1 MRFSIH
7 HIIQKQNLNLKL
19 HFNMTSHS
27 ITNRYSKTVLFVG
40 CAYDPPRG
48 GVAQVL
54 YNYKKFIFN
63 PFNIIIDS
71 NSGSGLCKTFVFFT
85 ALLQLCL
92 KLIFGKYKI
101 VHIHTSSY
109 NSFKR
114 SSYWVRIAKLLK
126 KKVVLHIHG
135 GAFKAYYE
143 TKPGWISSILNKADH
158 IICLTESW
166 KEFYSQI
173 THDVHISVVENVI
186 SPPEI
191 SIKDDEKSKLH
202 ALFLG
207 LITETKGVFDL
218 LEVISNNS
226 TLLRGKFMLHI
237 GGNGQIEKLLK
248 IIKDNSIEDIVQ
260 YEGWV
265 AGDRKNDLMNIC
277 DIFILPSYAEGLPV
291 SIIEALSYGQYVI
304 ASNVGG
310 IPEIL
315 PEQFGMLIEP
325 GNKPD
330 IKAAIDYVISHQEE
344 CVKDKIKRQ
353 SYTVHYGPKAISA
366 KLRQVYDSLLK

>member
-1 MRFSIH
+1 MLTTISH
-7 HIIQKQNLNLKL
+7 TMHINDNK
-19 HFNMTSHS
+19 
-27 ITNRYSKTVLFVG
+27 YSDIVLFVG
-40 CAYDPPRG
+40 CAYNPPRG

-54 YNYKKFIFN
+54 YNYRKYIFN
-63 PFNIIIDS
+63 PFNMVVDS
-71 NSGSGLCKTFVFFT
+71 ASGSRLYKAFIFLT
-85 ALLQLCL
+85 ALLQLCI

-114 SSYWVRIAKLLK
+114 SSYWVRVVKFLN

-143 TKPGWISSILNKADH
+143 TNPGWIASVLNRADH
-158 IICLTESW
+158 IICLTDSW

-173 THDVHISVVENVI
+173 THDVQISVVENVI
-186 SPPEI
+186 SPPQIKVMDKGEDT
-191 SIKDDEKSKLH
+191 SIH

-218 LEVISNNS
+218 LEVIIDNAAQ
-226 TLLRGKFMLHI
+226 LRGKFMLHI

-248 IIKDNSIEDIVQ
+248 IIKDNSIEDLVQ

-265 AGDRKNDLMNIC
+265 AGEKKNDLMNLC
-277 DIFILPSYAEGLPV
+277 DAFIILSYAEGLPV

-330 IKAAIDYVISHQEE
+330 IKAAIDYVISHQDE

-353 SYTVHYGPKAISA
+353 SYTVHYGPKAISV
-366 KLRQVYDSLLK
+366 KLSIVYDSLLK